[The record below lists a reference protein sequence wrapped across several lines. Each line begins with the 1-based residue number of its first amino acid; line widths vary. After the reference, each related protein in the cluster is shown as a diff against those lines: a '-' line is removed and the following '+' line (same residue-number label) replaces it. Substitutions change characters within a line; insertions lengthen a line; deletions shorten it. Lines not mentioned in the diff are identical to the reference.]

1 MSSPTERIGYDDR
14 QPFPWGRV
22 SLLGVATI
30 VAYGSWYYA
39 FGVLLDPIVADTGW
53 TQSWVVAAFGAS
65 GIAGSLAAPYGGRA
79 IDRFSPR
86 LLFVVTGITAT
97 AAFSTASVTDSL
109 VVFAVATS
117 IGGAVLAGF
126 GFYHVAQTVAI
137 RAAPLDVARAVGL
150 VTLFGAFASTIYL
163 PLTAWLVTTY
173 DWRVALRVL
182 AVLTGV
188 VLVIV
193 GVFTDGGVNRSG
205 PTVRVRWRNML
216 DTSPKRRY
224 ATASAAIGVAT
235 GIILV
240 YQVPL
245 MTDAGLTLT
254 TAAWLAG
261 LRGTTQFLGRLP
273 VTQLVQWLGT
283 NRALQ
288 TAFGAI
294 TVGAGLLGLATSP
307 AIGMAYVVVAGFG
320 IGATSPLQGI
330 YGTELFDP
338 KNLGHGMGII
348 TMVFGLSTAISPAAV
363 SVLNDMAASRWW
375 AVGIAVVAGGIATV
389 ALRPPNSAPAPPST
403 STPVDS

>member
-1 MSSPTERIGYDDR
+1 MSPPTERIGHDGR
-14 QPFPWGRV
+14 QPFPWGRI

-126 GFYHVAQTVAI
+126 SFYHVAQTVAI

-224 ATASAAIGVAT
+224 AAASAAIGVAT

-273 VTQLVQWLGT
+273 VTQLAQWLGT

-294 TVGAGLLGLATSP
+294 TVGAGLLGVATSP

-338 KNLGHGMGII
+338 KKLGHGMGII
-348 TMVFGLSTAISPAAV
+348 TMIFGLSTAISPAAV

-375 AVGIAVVAGGIATV
+375 AVGIAVMAGGIATV
-389 ALRPPNSAPAPPST
+389 ALRPPNDAPAPASRR
-403 STPVDS
+403 TPVDS